1 MPAWWLK
8 SWYFFTWRLGWVTV
22 LPCMSQCNNLLS
34 EWAFIPLHYCKI
46 SISFELYT
54 SSCYTASAWR
64 LDSSFKKYSTPLC
77 LSEPYHYPVV
87 VSGEP
92 LVSYLQ
98 TWNHAIIPPAVSRRT
113 DLAIASRYIRFFL
126 PASLQLYVPF
136 LPSWLFPMQ
145 LYKLPYLT

>member
-1 MPAWWLK
+1 MVIKILIFLYMKAW
-8 SWYFFTWRLGWVTV
+8 LGNSPTMHVTMEWF
-22 LPCMSQCNNLLS
+22 PFWMSIH
-34 EWAFIPLHYCKI
+34 ALHYCKI
-46 SISFELYT
+46 SINFELYT
-54 SSCYTASAWR
+54 SSCFTASAWK
-64 LDSSFKKYSTPLC
+64 LDSYFKKYSTPLC
-77 LSEPYHYPVV
+77 LSKPYHYPVV